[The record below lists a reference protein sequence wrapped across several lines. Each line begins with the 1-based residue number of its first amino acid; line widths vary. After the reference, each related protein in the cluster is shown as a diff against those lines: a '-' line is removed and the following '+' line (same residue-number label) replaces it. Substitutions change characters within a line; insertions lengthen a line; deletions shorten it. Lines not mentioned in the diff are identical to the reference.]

1 MAVLTISESI
11 QQLRAWFNS
20 GATRP
25 YEYRVKQLK
34 ALGEAIK
41 KFEQEIHHA
50 LYADL
55 KKSPEESWV
64 TETGFVHS
72 EIRYHLKHLKRWM
85 QPQPA
90 GTNLLNF
97 PSSSYILQEPLGVVL
112 IMGAWNYPFQLLIAP
127 LISAI
132 AAGNCV
138 VLKPSEHAPATAA
151 VMKQLIRSVFSDQYV
166 LYVEGDGAEVVP
178 LMMNN
183 FRFDHVF
190 YTGGSVVGK
199 LIYKMAAEHLVP
211 VTLELGGKSPAIV
224 EQDADIKVAARRIAV
239 TKFSNAGQM
248 CIAPDYV
255 LVHRSKKEALVKAL
269 INTISSFY
277 SEDPSAD
284 YGYGKIINQK
294 QFSRIK
300 SYLHQGRILH
310 GGKINS
316 EALYIEPTIMD
327 EVPPD
332 SPLMQEEI
340 FGPVLPLIS
349 FDHASEALQII
360 ERNPEPLALYLFTGN
375 KNNETYYFN
384 NISFGGGCVN
394 NTSWHFTNPHLPFG
408 GRGGSG
414 IGAYHGKTGF
424 DTFTHRKAIMKTPL
438 WFDPAMKY
446 PPFKG
451 KMNLFKKII
460 R

>member
-1 MAVLTISESI
+1 
-11 QQLRAWFNS
+11 
-20 GATRP
+20 
-25 YEYRVKQLK
+25 
-34 ALGEAIK
+34 
-41 KFEQEIHHA
+41 
-50 LYADL
+50 
-55 KKSPEESWV
+55 
-64 TETGFVHS
+64 
-72 EIRYHLKHLKRWM
+72 M

-112 IMGAWNYPFQLLIAP
+112 IMGAWNYPFQLLMAP

-151 VMKQLIRSVFSDQYV
+151 VMKQLIRSVFSDQFV

-178 LMMNN
+178 LMMND

-190 YTGGSVVGK
+190 YTGGSSVGK
-199 LIYKMAAEHLVP
+199 LIYKMAAEKLVP

-224 EQDADIKVAARRIAV
+224 EQDAVIKVAARRIAV

-269 INTISSFY
+269 INTITSFY
-277 SEDPSAD
+277 SEDPSRD

-294 QFSRIK
+294 QFFRLQ
-300 SYLHQGRILH
+300 SYLQQGRILH
-310 GGKINS
+310 GGKTNS
-316 EALYIEPTIMD
+316 ESLYIEPTILD
-327 EVPPD
+327 EVPLD

-349 FDHASEALQII
+349 FDHAAEALQII

-375 KNNETYYFN
+375 KEKEAYYFN

-414 IGAYHGKTGF
+414 LGAYHGKTGF